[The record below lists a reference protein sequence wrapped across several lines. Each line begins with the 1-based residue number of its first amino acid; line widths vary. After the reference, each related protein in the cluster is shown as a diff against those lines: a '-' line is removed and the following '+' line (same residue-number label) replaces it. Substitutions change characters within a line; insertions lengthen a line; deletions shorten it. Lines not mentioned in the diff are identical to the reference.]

1 MEVHQENTLQQLGKI
16 VDYHNEYAEIKRPDL
31 LQRRTNWQKYNNHH
45 RDNDNN
51 GVHLPE
57 YK

>member
-1 MEVHQENTLQQLGKI
+1 MKCIIAVRENSSN
-16 VDYHNEYAEIKRPDL
+16 HNEYAEIKRPDL

>member
-1 MEVHQENTLQQLGKI
+1 M
-16 VDYHNEYAEIKRPDL
+16 DYHNEYAEIKRPDL